1 MPTFSFDSL
10 TCHKFATSSW
20 SGTLWI
26 ESTNRSKQPNTNNN
40 NINIEYFNLE
50 NKVITLHQQ
59 VDYHLY
65 LCWFGCL
72 GQIRGGLINEQSI

>member
-1 MPTFSFDSL
+1 
-10 TCHKFATSSW
+10 
-20 SGTLWI
+20 
-26 ESTNRSKQPNTNNN
+26 
-40 NINIEYFNLE
+40 
-50 NKVITLHQQ
+50 